1 MKLIYLFLFWWTFSL
16 GVLLARSEMFEQN
29 TIFRQIAMSLQE
41 DNTGRSLGMQ
51 NRFDDVDSI
60 KQMVKRSP
68 YF

>member
-1 MKLIYLFLFWWTFSL
+1 MS
-16 GVLLARSEMFEQN
+16 EQN

-41 DNTGRSLGMQ
+41 DNAGRSLGMQ